1 MRYWKVFK
9 SDEICGGK
17 KFEVVK
23 CIKLI
28 FISDNF
34 FFFGGI
40 F

>member
-1 MRYWKVFK
+1 MRHWRASK

-17 KFEVVK
+17 KLEAAK

-28 FISDNF
+28 PISDNF
-34 FFFGGI
+34 FSLGGI